1 VTTPPSF
8 PVLIGQ
14 GWSVHKRPIFSTRVA
29 SHVSGREVRDALYA
43 HTLYEYELVFNA
55 LSSSPTQFATLG
67 ANSLQQLM
75 GFFLSMQGQFGTF
88 LYDDPS
94 DGAVTGQPLG
104 SGDGTTTAFTFV
116 RSLGGFAEPVGWV
129 TGAPAIYLNGI
140 AQTAGFTTTPP
151 NILTFASPPASG
163 VAISADFT
171 YAFQC
176 RFLDD
181 TLDFENLMQ
190 NLWAVKSVK
199 FRSVKP

>member
-1 VTTPPSF
+1 MPPSF
-8 PVLIGQ
+8 PTLLGQ

-43 HTLYEYELVFNA
+43 NTLYEYELVFNA
-55 LSSSPTQFATLG
+55 LTSSSTQFATLG
-67 ANSLQQLM
+67 AGSLQQLM

-94 DGAVTGQPLG
+94 DCAVTGQALG
-104 SGDGTTTAFTFV
+104 SGDGATTAFTFV
-116 RSLGGFAEPVGWV
+116 RPLGGFTEPVGWV
-129 TGAPAIYLNGI
+129 TGMPAIYLNGV
-140 AQTAGFTTTPP
+140 AQTSGFAITPP
-151 NILTFASPPASG
+151 NSLIFASAPASG
-163 VAISADFT
+163 VAISADFA

-181 TLDFENLMQ
+181 TLDFENFME
-190 NLWAVKSVK
+190 NVWGVKSVK